1 MLWGRGDWPV
11 CATTVQVLR
20 NSFSPVCLLQEVEEY
35 FTNYIVNDSLG
46 IIANAHVVFAD
57 REPDMAM
64 SDPCKKL
71 AELFSIA
78 VDFPKTG
85 VPAEIPS
92 QLRPKEYP
100 DFMDKPPDKTTYISE
115 RVIGKLYRKVKDKAP
130 QASSTAIFTRDVA
143 RRSYDA
149 DLEVDGF
156 EDYIDEAFD
165 YKTEYDNKLGNLMD
179 YYGIKT
185 EAEILS
191 GGIMKT
197 SKTFDRRKDAEAI
210 SIAVR
215 ALRKEARTWFKR
227 RNDIDDM
234 LPKASAWY
242 HVTYHPTYWGC
253 YNQGLKRDHF
263 ISFPWCVYD
272 QLIQIKKEK
281 ALNRPVL
288 NLSSLRA
295 QLSHKL
301 VLK

>member
-1 MLWGRGDWPV
+1 M
-11 CATTVQVLR
+11 
-20 NSFSPVCLLQEVEEY
+20 
-35 FTNYIVNDSLG
+35 NDSLG

-57 REPDMAM
+57 RELNMAM
-64 SDPCKKL
+64 SSPCIKL

-92 QLRPKEYP
+92 DLRPKEYP
-100 DFMDKPPDKTTYISE
+100 DFMEKPDKTTYHSK
-115 RVIGKLYRKVKDKAP
+115 RVIGKLFREVKDKAP
-130 QASSTAIFTRDVA
+130 EASSIATFTRDVA

-165 YKTEYDNKLGNLMD
+165 FKTEYDNKLGNLMD

-191 GGIMKT
+191 GGIMKA

-210 SIAVR
+210 GVAVKS
-215 ALRKEARTWFKR
+215 LRKEARTWFKR
-227 RNDIDDM
+227 RNDIDDI
-234 LPKASAWY
+234 LAKASAWY
-242 HVTYHPTYWGC
+242 HVTYHPRYWGC

-272 QLIQIKKEK
+272 QLIQIKKETR
-281 ALNRPVL
+281 NRTVL
-288 NLSSLRA
+288 NLSSLRS
-295 QLSHKL
+295 QLSNKL
-301 VLK
+301 VFK